1 MPFQV
6 TLPFYEFQEYFCGDM
21 TVKKFYDT
29 YEQFADSMDDKR
41 VIEIEYSY
49 GEYKVSNKTL
59 ILYRPV
65 ESDEWSQMTYNG
77 SSHFA
82 MWWCEQTN
90 YCEDEACDDCGNPK
104 GECDCGCTTLHKIVI
119 SPNAESK
126 PLDATDYEV
135 LSN

>member
-6 TLPFYEFQEYFCGDM
+6 TLSFYEFQEYFCGDM

-29 YEQFADSMDDKR
+29 YEQFADTMEDKR

-49 GEYKVSNKTL
+49 GGCAVPDKIL

-65 ESDEWSQMTYNG
+65 ESDVWSKMSYNG

-82 MWWCEQTN
+82 MWWCGQTD
-90 YCEDEACDDCGNPK
+90 CEEDEAPSD
-104 GECDCGCTTLHKIVI
+104 
-119 SPNAESK
+119 
-126 PLDATDYEV
+126 
-135 LSN
+135 